1 MSSHH
6 SERDLPSM
14 ISQGVSYIEG
24 NSSLQNIFSEVLN
37 NSTSGP
43 RIDILESDSKV
54 LVFIEVPGITNSTA
68 KIDFYGNEVAF
79 YGEKMEP
86 QISNGESNVFV
97 KKREIKYGEIARKF
111 TIPVCVTNSQ
121 NVSVN
126 VEDGICKIVIDK
138 EAELKNRFTIN
149 L

>member
-1 MSSHH
+1 MSSHL
-6 SERDLPSM
+6 ERDLPSM
-14 ISQGVSYIEG
+14 ITQGVSYIEG
-24 NSSLQNIFSEVLN
+24 NNSLQNIFSDVLN

-43 RIDILESDSKV
+43 RIDIVESDSK
-54 LVFIEVPGITNSTA
+54 LFVFIEVPGITSSTA
-68 KIDFYGNEVAF
+68 KIDFYGNEIAF

-86 QISNGESNVFV
+86 QISNGGSNVFV

-126 VEDGICKIVIDK
+126 IEDGLCKIIIDK
-138 EAELKNRFTIN
+138 EAELQNRFTIN